1 MVWFGSRGYTTWNG
15 DNGLDSTYWLIVGAS
30 LIAVDDGGIVGYIVH
45 SEKKETKVQA
55 TAPES
60 EQPNNDQNSNDTV
73 NAINE
78 NIPDPKD
85 DFIVAPVPGEM
96 KKLELVD
103 DPVFSSLAMG
113 K

>member
-1 MVWFGSRGYTTWNG
+1 VTGVQTCALPIY
-15 DNGLDSTYWLIVGAS
+15 STFWAIVVAS
-30 LIAVDDGGIVGYIVH
+30 LLAVVVGGIVGYIVH
-45 SEKKETKVQA
+45 SDKKETKVQA

-78 NIPDPKD
+78 NMPEPKD

-103 DPVFSSLAMG
+103 DPVFSS
-113 K
+113 